1 MCDEVLF
8 DSATGSR
15 PLICIDC
22 NRKIKRI
29 SQPSCYR
36 CGKALEEDTREFCHD
51 CDNKEFYFERAVS
64 GFMYSDEIKASM
76 YAFKYNNRREYAD
89 FYADA
94 ILRESEGVICK
105 WNVDVIIPVPLHPKR
120 LRKRGYNQAEVLAR
134 AVSERIKVPVDAG
147 ILKRVVNTV
156 PLKELNDKE
165 RLNNL
170 KNAFQ
175 IAKETLQY
183 KKVILIDDI
192 YTTGTT
198 VNECARVL
206 KEAGATFVYVITAC
220 VGRGF

>member
-1 MCDEVLF
+1 M
-8 DSATGSR
+8 
-15 PLICIDC
+15 
-22 NRKIKRI
+22 
-29 SQPSCYR
+29 
-36 CGKALEEDTREFCHD
+36 
-51 CDNKEFYFERAVS
+51 
-64 GFMYSDEIKASM
+64 
-76 YAFKYNNRREYAD
+76 
-89 FYADA
+89 
-94 ILRESEGVICK
+94 
-105 WNVDVIIPVPLHPKR
+105 
-120 LRKRGYNQAEVLAR
+120 LAR
-134 AVSERIKVPVDAG
+134 AVSERMKVPVDAG